1 MSADRAHTIWKS
13 QGCAWQ
19 FRLLSC
25 EGCASPATLA
35 DSIPPAA
42 GHKITHHLGRRPL
55 TENVENPAP
64 KKITTFIRNVRERV
78 GTVVVGQDVVVERTL
93 IALFT
98 GGHLLLQG
106 VPGLA
111 KTLLVSVLSKSIDL
125 DFARIQFTIDLLPS
139 DILGSEILDQRT
151 NEFRT
156 HKGPIFTNL
165 LLADEINR
173 AAPKVQGALLEA
185 MQERKVT
192 IADENH
198 TLPAPFLVIATQNPV
213 EQAGTFELP
222 EAQLDRF
229 MLCHRLIYPT
239 PDEEREVLKR
249 NMALG
254 VRREDKGAIAKTEFD
269 VLDKEP
275 VGSTENLVE
284 CMEAVQDIYV
294 SDTFVEHVVELV
306 NRTRNHP
313 NIELGC
319 SPRAGI
325 ALIKASRARAL
336 IHGRNY
342 VIPEDLFALAED
354 VILHRV
360 RLNYEALADGLT
372 GPDVLQDM
380 LKSMGATPSTIAG
393 NGQAVAAT

>member
-1 MSADRAHTIWKS
+1 LTESTENKPVSADLQS
-13 QGCAWQ
+13 
-19 FRLLSC
+19 
-25 EGCASPATLA
+25 
-35 DSIPPAA
+35 
-42 GHKITHHLGRRPL
+42 
-55 TENVENPAP
+55 
-64 KKITTFIRNVRERV
+64 FISDVRERV
-78 GTVVVGQDVVVERTL
+78 ATVVVGQDVVVERLL
-93 IALFT
+93 ISLFT

-111 KTLLVSVLSKSIDL
+111 KTLLVSVLSKTIDL

-151 NEFRT
+151 NDFRV

-192 IADENH
+192 IGDE
-198 TLPAPFLVIATQNPV
+198 TYSLPAPFLVIATQNPI
-213 EQAGTFELP
+213 EQSGTFELP

-229 MLCHRLIYPT
+229 MLCHRLNYPT
-239 PDEEREVLKR
+239 PSEEREVLKR

-254 VRREDKGAIAKTEFD
+254 IKREDRGAIARTEFD
-269 VLDKEP
+269 VLEKDP
-275 VGSTENLVE
+275 VGSAEDLIQ
-284 CMEAVQDIYV
+284 CMEAVNDVYV
-294 SDTFVEHVVELV
+294 SETFLEHVIELV
-306 NRTRNHP
+306 NRTRTEAA
-313 NIELGC
+313 IELGC

-336 IHGRNY
+336 VNSRNY

-354 VILHRV
+354 VVLHRI

-372 GPDVLQDM
+372 GSGILQNM
-380 LKSMGATPSTIAG
+380 LRSMGATPATVSAPALSD
-393 NGQAVAAT
+393 AVL